1 MNFIKKNCI
10 ILFSFLALAA
20 ALLIAAESDFENL
33 QTARNIA
40 VYEGLVI
47 KRIDVTGEVR
57 LTKDQ
62 IINSFPIKSGSK
74 FQRTEINE
82 AIKKLFDTQLFDRVA
97 IDANREDDGVVL
109 NIVVE
114 KIYYKKHRIYWK

>member
-1 MNFIKKNCI
+1 MEILVNFIKKNCI
-10 ILFSFLALAA
+10 ILFSFLLLAA
-20 ALLIAAESDFENL
+20 ALLISAESDFENL

-40 VYEGLVI
+40 VYEGLTI

-57 LTKDQ
+57 ITKDQ
-62 IINSFPIKSGSK
+62 IINNFPIKAGSK
-74 FQRTEINE
+74 FRRTEINE

-109 NIVVE
+109 NIVVAE
-114 KIYYKKHRIYWK
+114 RFIINI